1 MRFTIGECGREEW
14 RKFRR
19 YHYLNTDLSR
29 SAKCF
34 ALYNDIGDSI
44 AFLAYLHQ
52 MHPIIKNLKR
62 VSRLVVLPD
71 YQGIGIGT
79 SFLETIA
86 KHIIENGFEFDITT
100 SAKNLILALHRKN
113 QWVLKRVGRLSPN
126 SDPSKRQR
134 CNVKTATFLFRHIK
148 K

>member
-1 MRFTIGECGREEW
+1 M
-14 RKFRR
+14 
-19 YHYLNTDLSR
+19 NADLSK

-34 ALYNDIGDSI
+34 ALYNAIGDSV

-86 KHIIENGFEFDITT
+86 RHIVEHGFEFDITT
-100 SAKNLILALHRKN
+100 SAKNLIMALNRRN
-113 QWVLKRVGRLSPN
+113 QWKLKRVGRMSPN
-126 SDPSKRQR
+126 TDPSIRQR
-134 CNVKTATFLFRHIK
+134 SNVKTATFFFRHIK

>member
-1 MRFTIGECGREEW
+1 
-14 RKFRR
+14 
-19 YHYLNTDLSR
+19 
-29 SAKCF
+29 
-34 ALYNDIGDSI
+34 
-44 AFLAYLHQ
+44 

-86 KHIIENGFEFDITT
+86 RHIVEHGFEFDITT
-100 SAKNLILALHRKN
+100 SAKNLIMALNRRN
-113 QWVLKRVGRLSPN
+113 QWKLKRVGRMSPN
-126 SDPSKRQR
+126 TDPSIRQR
-134 CNVKTATFLFRHIK
+134 SNVKTATFFFRHIK